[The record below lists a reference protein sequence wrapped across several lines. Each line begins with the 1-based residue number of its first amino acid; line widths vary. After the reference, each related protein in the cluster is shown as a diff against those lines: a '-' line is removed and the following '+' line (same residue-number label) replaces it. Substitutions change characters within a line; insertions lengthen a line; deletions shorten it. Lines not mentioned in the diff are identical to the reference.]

1 MWLHRVVFKCSHNE
15 GFNEDEVIK
24 QKKQNKLL
32 NILKKLIIMG
42 LETC

>member
-24 QKKQNKLL
+24 QKTKQIIKHS
-32 NILKKLIIMG
+32 KKKS
-42 LETC
+42 